1 MKILLLVMVSKP
13 IKGNKTY
20 MAIGWPEL
28 EYVKNYV
35 F

>member
-20 MAIGWPEL
+20 MAIGGPGL
-28 EYVKNYV
+28 KYVKNYI